1 MARLYHTYTF
11 HPFHLLPPAS
21 RLFCIFASKIITNM
35 KRTLYLAIVGLLL
48 LLMNGTSMNAQTR
61 KTVTKAD
68 RVALETWKNDHFGM
82 FIHFGV
88 YSQLEG
94 VWKGE
99 QIPFYGEQIM
109 NHARIPVP
117 EYEAVARTF
126 NPVDFNA
133 DEVVAL
139 AKQAGMKYIVI
150 TTKHHDGFCMFD
162 TKTTDYDIVDFT
174 PYGKDVVGQLAEACH
189 QQGMKLGFYYSL
201 PDWHYPLGLP
211 RVAPDTTTHCWEHV
225 NQVYSP
231 LEALTPALEDYIVA
245 QITELLTQY
254 GDITTLW
261 FDMGLVDPSFSQRLR
276 TTVKKLQPNCLING
290 RIMNNMG
297 DYMTLPDN
305 GNVASYGDVYWD
317 NPASLY
323 GTWGYKSWIRRP
335 EVDKQVN
342 TQLGRLT
349 STVSHG
355 GVFLLNIGPDGT
367 GKVIDYEKQV
377 LQGIGDFLRAHP
389 DTLDQLMA
397 QSKRPNPPAP
407 VLASSSDI
415 VLTPDN
421 GQYHAAL
428 DGTGYMSVET
438 HSWLSWQVAC
448 KNDADY
454 DVFVIYLPKN
464 MDKTYQLRCGK
475 QKINQILPGVDDM
488 VQTCYM
494 GSLRLQAG
502 DNEVVLDQANRER
515 PLEPL
520 GLDLK
525 QIILRKRK

>member
-1 MARLYHTYTF
+1 MKKS
-11 HPFHLLPPAS
+11 LLKC
-21 RLFCIFASKIITNM
+21 LM
-35 KRTLYLAIVGLLL
+35 GLLV
-48 LLMNGTSMNAQTR
+48 LMNLLQPLQAQTR
-61 KTVTKAD
+61 KTVTKAEKL
-68 RVALETWKNDHFGM
+68 ALETWKNDHFGM
-82 FIHFGV
+82 FIHFGI

-109 NHARIPVP
+109 NHARIPVA

-126 NPVDFNA
+126 NPTDFDA
-133 DEVVAL
+133 DEIVAL

-162 TKTTDYDIVDFT
+162 TKTTDYDIVDYT
-174 PYGKDVVGQLAEACH
+174 PYGRDVVGQLAEACH
-189 QQGMKLGFYYSL
+189 RQGMKLGFYYSL

-211 RVAPDTTTHCWEHV
+211 RMAPDTTTHCWEHV

-231 LEALTPALEDYIVA
+231 LEALTPALEDYIIR

-335 EVDKQVN
+335 ELQQQVN
-342 TQLGRLT
+342 TQLNRLL

-355 GVFLLNIGPDGT
+355 GVFLLNIGPDGK
-367 GKVIDYEKQV
+367 GNVIDYEKQV
-377 LQGIGDFLRAHP
+377 LTQMGDFLRAHP
-389 DTLDQLMA
+389 DTLDRLME
-397 QSKRPNPPAP
+397 QSKHVHAP
-407 VLASSSDI
+407 SPVHAGRGD
-415 VLTPDN
+415 VMLTPDN
-421 GQYHAAL
+421 GRYHAAL
-428 DGTGYMSVET
+428 DGTGYMSVEAK
-438 HSWLSWQVAC
+438 SWLSWTVSAPE
-448 KNDADY
+448 DADY
-454 DVFVIYLPKN
+454 DVFVIYLPQN
-464 MDKTYQLRCGK
+464 MDKAYQIRCGK
-475 QKINQILPGVDDM
+475 QKMEQVLPGVDDM
-488 VQTCYM
+488 IQTCYM

-502 DNEVVLDQANRER
+502 DNEVVFDQAKRSR
-515 PLEPL
+515 PLESL
-520 GLDLK
+520 GLELK
-525 QIILRKRK
+525 QILLRKK